1 MKRLCTYIVA
11 EDTGLAPNPFW
22 GWCTLAVCTPNHQNA
37 QLNRGDWIAGFLN
50 ATRHYK
56 FLYAMEIEEPLPMN
70 KYFRDPRFEKKKPNL
85 RGNWKDRCGDNFYEQ
100 RQDGACMQHR
110 NRFHPGEK
118 FLKKDT
124 RCPKVFVASRFWYFG
139 QSCKAIPPQYAE
151 LIGGRG
157 IRTNHDSVLS
167 INFMHW
173 VKKSFSPGVH
183 DVPNDN
189 PDMAK
194 V

>member
-1 MKRLCTYIVA
+1 
-11 EDTGLAPNPFW
+11 
-22 GWCTLAVCTPNHQNA
+22 
-37 QLNRGDWIAGFLN
+37 
-50 ATRHYK
+50 
-56 FLYAMEIEEPLPMN
+56 MEIEEPLPMN

-100 RQDGACMQHR
+100 RQDGAWMQHR

-124 RCPKVFVASRFWYFG
+124 RYPKVFFASRFWYFG
-139 QSCKAIPPQYAE
+139 QSCKPVPQRYAE

-157 IRTNHDSVLS
+157 IRTKHASVLS
-167 INFMHW
+167 TDFMHW
-173 VKKSFSPGVH
+173 VEKSFSPGVH

-189 PDMAK
+189 PDMDK